1 MKDVAKQRT
10 IALIAHN
17 GAGKTTLAEAFLFY
31 TKVNNRLGSV
41 MEGTSTLDAEPEEIK
56 RKSSINAAFH
66 SFPWKKHQITFA
78 DTPGD
83 ENFLNDTKTVLNGV
97 DSAVMV
103 VDAVDGV
110 KVSTEKTWEFAD
122 LYKLPRMII
131 INKMDRERA
140 DFYGTMTDINDS
152 LGGPTAVP
160 AFLPIGAE
168 ASFKG
173 VVSLLTGKAYMYE
186 DGGKVTEAEPPADM
200 AEQIAEWREK
210 LVEAVAEADD
220 ALLEKFLEGTEL
232 TPEEVTEAFK
242 KEILAVKIAP
252 VVPASGLKMVGLQN
266 ILDLALNLPSPL
278 DRGPRPGRKP
288 EGAEMT
294 ESRPPDP
301 AAPLSG
307 LVLKTVSDTMG
318 QLSVIRIVSGTLTA
332 DSGFYNPK
340 REQKERFGQLLALE
354 GKNQKAIEEAGPGD
368 IVAVAKLKNT
378 LTGDTICEE
387 AAPILYPVPKSLE
400 PVVSFA
406 VEAKS
411 KGDEEKI
418 FAAIN
423 RILAEDPTLRLSRN
437 DQTKEMIL
445 SGMGQVHID
454 TTLEKLKRKFGVEM
468 VLKAPKV
475 AFKETV
481 KGKAIKVQG
490 KYKKQTGGKGQ
501 YGDAVIDMEPMPRG
515 EGFVFEDR
523 IVGGVIPRQFIPAV
537 EKGIVEAMVNGVIS
551 GNPVV
556 DIKVGLV
563 FGSYHDVD
571 SSEMSFKIAGSM
583 AFKKAFMECKPT
595 ILEPIMLLT
604 VTVPDE
610 FMGDVMGDIS
620 SRRGKLLGTEAKGK
634 KQVIKAHVPQVEI
647 LSYAPV
653 LTSMTGGRGS
663 FSLEFARYDEAP
675 PQIKDKVVAEY
686 KPKDEDA

>member
-17 GAGKTTLAEAFLFY
+17 GAGKTSLAEAMLFY
-31 TKVNNRLGSV
+31 TKVTNRLGSV
-41 MEGTSTLDAEPEEIK
+41 MDGSSVLDAEPEEIK
-56 RKSSINAAFH
+56 RKSTINAAFH
-66 SFPWKKHQITFA
+66 SLPWKKHQITFV
-78 DTPGD
+78 DTAGD

-110 KVSTEKTWEFAD
+110 KVSTEKTWEFTD

-140 DFYGTMTDINDS
+140 DFYGTLADINES
-152 LGGPTAVP
+152 LGAPQAVP

-168 ASFKG
+168 ATFSG
-173 VVSLLTGKAYMYE
+173 LVSLLTGKAYTYGE
-186 DGGKVTEAEPPADM
+186 GGKVSEGEAPADM
-200 AEQIAEWREK
+200 AALVAEWKEK
-210 LVEAVAEADD
+210 MVEAVAEADD
-220 ALLEKFLEGTEL
+220 ALIEKFLEGQEI
-232 TPEEVTEAFK
+232 TPEEVNEAFK
-242 KEILAVKIAP
+242 KEILACKIAP
-252 VVPASGLKMVGLQN
+252 VVPASGLKMIGLQN
-266 ILDLALNLPSPL
+266 ILDLILNLPSPQ
-278 DRGPRPGRKP
+278 DRGARPGRKP
-288 EGAEMT
+288 GADQA
-294 ESRPPDP
+294 ESREPDP
-301 AAPLSG
+301 AAPFSG
-307 LVLKTVSDTMG
+307 LVLKTVADTMG
-318 QLSVIRIVSGTLTA
+318 QLSVIRVVSGALTP

-340 REQKERFGQLLALE
+340 KDQKERFGQLLTLE
-354 GKNQKAIEEAGPGD
+354 GKNQKPIDEAGPGD

-378 LTGDTICEE
+378 LTGDTVCDE
-387 AAPILYPVPKSLE
+387 AAPIVYPAPKSLE

-411 KGDEEKI
+411 KGDEEKV

-423 RILAEDPTLRLSRN
+423 KMLAEDVTLRLTRN

-454 TTLEKLKRKFGVEM
+454 TALEKLKRKYGVEM
-468 VLKAPKV
+468 ILKAPKV
-475 AFKETV
+475 AYKETI
-481 KGKAIKVQG
+481 KGKALKVQG

-501 YGDAVIDMEPMPRG
+501 YGDAVIDLEPLPRG

-537 EKGIVEAMVNGVIS
+537 EKGIVEAMANGVIS

-556 DIKVGLV
+556 DLKVGLV

-571 SSEMSFKIAGSM
+571 SSEMSFKIAGSL
-583 AFKKAFMECKPT
+583 AFKKAFQECKPT
-595 ILEPIMLLT
+595 ILEPVMLLT

-634 KQVIKAHVPQVEI
+634 KQIIKAHVPQVEI
-647 LSYAPV
+647 LSYAPT

-663 FSLEFARYDEAP
+663 FSIEFARYDEAP
-675 PQIKDKVVAEY
+675 PQIKDKVIAEY
-686 KPKDEDA
+686 KPKDEEA

>member
-17 GAGKTTLAEAFLFY
+17 GAGKTSLAESILFY
-31 TKVNNRLGSV
+31 TKVTNRLGSV
-41 MEGTSTLDAEPEEIK
+41 MDGSSILDYEPEEIK
-56 RKSSINAAFH
+56 RKSSINAAVH
-66 SFPWKKHQITFA
+66 SFPWKKHQVTFI

-83 ENFLNDTKTVLNGV
+83 ENFLNDTKAVLNGV
-97 DSAVMV
+97 DSVVMV

-110 KVSTEKTWEFAD
+110 KVSTEKTWEYAD
-122 LYKLPRMII
+122 IYKLPRMIV

-140 DFYGTMTDINDS
+140 DFYGTLADINES
-152 LGGPTAVP
+152 LGTPQAVP

-168 ASFKG
+168 ANFKG
-173 VVSLLTGKAYMYE
+173 LVSLLTGKAYLYGE
-186 DGGKVTEAEPPADM
+186 GGKVTEGEAPADM
-200 AEQIAEWREK
+200 ADQIAEWREK

-220 ALLEKFLEGTEL
+220 ALLEKFLDGQEIS
-232 TPEEVTEAFK
+232 PDEVLEAYK
-242 KEILAVKIAP
+242 KEILAIKIAP
-252 VVPASGLKMVGLQN
+252 VVPAAAIKMIGLQN
-266 ILDLALNLPSPL
+266 ILDMILTLPSPQ
-278 DRGPRPGRKP
+278 DRGPRPGFKP
-288 EGAEMT
+288 GSDEAD
-294 ESRPPDP
+294 SRPPDP
-301 AAPLSG
+301 AAPFSG
-307 LVLKTVSDTMG
+307 LVLKTVSDSLG
-318 QLSVIRIVSGTLTA
+318 QLTIFRVVSGTLTP
-332 DSGFYNPK
+332 DSGFFNPK
-340 REQKERFGQLLALE
+340 RDQKERFGQLLALE
-354 GKNQKAIEEAGPGD
+354 GKSQKAIDEAGPGD
-368 IVAVAKLKNT
+368 VVAVAKLKST
-378 LTGDTICEE
+378 LTGDSICDE
-387 AAPILYPVPKSLE
+387 AAPIGYPVPKSLE

-411 KGDEEKI
+411 KGDEEKV

-423 RILAEDPTLRLSRN
+423 KMLVEDVTLRLHRN

-454 TTLEKLKRKFGVEM
+454 NSLEKLKRKYGVEM

-475 AFKETV
+475 AYKETI
-481 KGKAIKVQG
+481 KGKALKVQG

-595 ILEPIMLLT
+595 ILEPVMLLT

-634 KQVIKAHVPQVEI
+634 KQIIKAHVPQVEI
-647 LSYAPV
+647 LSYAPT

-663 FSLEFARYDEAP
+663 FSIEFARYDEAP
-675 PQIKDKVVAEY
+675 PQIKDKVIAEY
-686 KPKDEDA
+686 KPKEEEA

>member
-17 GAGKTTLAEAFLFY
+17 GAGKTSLAEAFLFY
-31 TKVNNRLGSV
+31 SKVTSRLGSV
-41 MEGTSTLDAEPEEIK
+41 MEGTSILDAEPEEIK

-66 SFPWKKHQITFA
+66 SLPWKKHQITFV
-78 DTPGD
+78 DTAGD

-97 DSAVMV
+97 DAAVMV

-110 KVSTEKTWEFAD
+110 KVSTEKTWDFASI
-122 LYKLPRMII
+122 YKLPRMIV

-140 DFYGTMTDINDS
+140 DFFATLADINES
-152 LGGPTAVP
+152 LGAPRAVP

-168 ASFKG
+168 AKFKG
-173 VVSLLTGKAYMYE
+173 VVSLLTGKAFLYGE
-186 DGGKVTEAEPPADM
+186 GGQATEAEAPAEM
-200 AEQIAEWREK
+200 ADLIAEWREK

-220 ALLEKFLEGTEL
+220 ALVEKYLEGQEIS
-232 TPEEVTEAFK
+232 PEEIAEAYK

-252 VVPASGLKMVGLQN
+252 VAPASALKLIGLQN
-266 ILDLALNLPSPL
+266 ILDMILGLPSPL
-278 DRGPRPGRKP
+278 DRGSRPGKKP
-288 EGAEMT
+288 GSDQA
-294 ESRPPDP
+294 ESRPPAP
-301 AAPLSG
+301 AAPFSG
-307 LVLKTVSDTMG
+307 LVLKTVADSLG
-318 QLSVIRIVSGTLTA
+318 QLTIIRVVSGTLA
-332 DSGFYNPK
+332 PDSGFYNPK
-340 REQKERFGQLLALE
+340 REQKERFGQLLSLE
-354 GKNQKAIEEAGPGD
+354 GKAQKAIEEAGPGD
-368 IVAVAKLKNT
+368 IVAVAKLKGT
-378 LTGDTICEE
+378 LTGDTVCDE
-387 AAPILYPVPKSLE
+387 AAPILYPAPKSLE

-411 KGDEEKI
+411 KGDEEKV

-423 RILAEDPTLRLSRN
+423 KMLVEDVTLRLSRN
-437 DQTKEMIL
+437 DQTREMIL

-454 TTLEKLKRKFGVEM
+454 TALEKLKRKYGVEM
-468 VLKAPKV
+468 ILKAPKV
-475 AFKETV
+475 AYKETI
-481 KGKAIKVQG
+481 KGKTRVQG

-501 YGDAVIDMEPMPRG
+501 YGDAVIDLEPLPRG
-515 EGFVFEDR
+515 EGFIFEDR

-537 EKGIVEAMVNGVIS
+537 EKGIVEAMGNGIIS

-556 DIKVGLV
+556 DLKVGLV

-595 ILEPIMLLT
+595 ILEPVMLLT

-620 SRRGKLLGTEAKGK
+620 SRRGKLLGTEARGK

-647 LSYAPV
+647 LSYAPT

-663 FSLEFARYDEAP
+663 FSIEFARYDEAP

-686 KPKDEDA
+686 RPREEEA

>member
-31 TKVNNRLGSV
+31 TKVTSRLGSV
-41 MEGTSTLDAEPEEIK
+41 MDGSSVLDFEPEEIK
-56 RKSSINAAFH
+56 RTSSINASFH
-66 SFPWKKHQITFA
+66 SFPWKKHQITFV
-78 DTPGD
+78 DTAGD
-83 ENFLNDTKTVLNGV
+83 ENFLNDTRTVLNGV
-97 DSAVMV
+97 GAAIMV

-110 KVSTEKTWEFAD
+110 KVSTEKTWDYANF
-122 LYKLPRMII
+122 YKLPRMIV

-140 DFYGTMTDINDS
+140 DFFGTLEDINES
-152 LGGPTAVP
+152 LDEPRAV
-160 AFLPIGAE
+160 AVFLPIGAE
-168 ASFKG
+168 ANFKG
-173 VVSLLTGKAYMYE
+173 LVSLLTGKAYFYE
-186 DGGKVTEAEPPADM
+186 EGGKVTEGEPPADM
-200 AEQIAEWREK
+200 ADLITEWREK
-210 LVEAVAEADD
+210 MVEAVAEGDD
-220 ALLEKFLEGTEL
+220 VLLEKFLDGQEIS
-232 TPEEVTEAFK
+232 PEEVMEAYK
-242 KEILAVKIAP
+242 KEILACKVAP
-252 VVPASGLKMVGLQN
+252 VVPASGLKMIGLQN
-266 ILDLALNLPSPL
+266 ILDLVLNLPSPL
-278 DRGPRPGRKP
+278 DRGSRPGKKP
-288 EGAEMT
+288 NGEAD
-294 ESRPPDP
+294 SREPDP
-301 AAPLSG
+301 QAPFSG
-307 LVLKTVSDTMG
+307 IVLKTVVDPFAG
-318 QLSVIRIVSGTLTA
+318 QLTIFRVVSGTLAPDGT
-332 DSGFYNPK
+332 FYNPK
-340 REQKERFGQLLALE
+340 RDQKERYGQLLALE
-354 GKNQKAIEEAGPGD
+354 GKSQKAIEEAGPGD
-368 IVAVAKLKNT
+368 IVAVSKLKST
-378 LTGDTICEE
+378 QTGDTICDE
-387 AAPILYPVPKSLE
+387 AAPIIFPVLKPLE

-411 KGDEEKI
+411 KGDEEKL

-423 RILAEDPTLRLSRN
+423 KMLVEDVTLRLSRN
-437 DQTKEMIL
+437 DQTKEMII

-454 TTLEKLKRKFGVEM
+454 TTMEKLKRKYGVEM

-475 AFKETV
+475 AYKETI
-481 KGKAIKVQG
+481 KGKAVKVQG

-501 YGDAVIDMEPMPRG
+501 YGDAVIDMEPLPSG
-515 EGFVFEDR
+515 EGFIFEDR

-537 EKGIVEAMVNGVIS
+537 EKGIVEAMANGVIS

-604 VTVPDE
+604 VVVPDE
-610 FMGDVMGDIS
+610 FMGDVMGDVS
-620 SRRGKLLGTEAKGK
+620 SRRGKLLGTETKGK
-634 KQVIKAHVPQVEI
+634 KQVIKAHVPQVEL
-647 LSYAPV
+647 LSYAPI

-675 PQIKDKVVAEY
+675 PQIREKVVSEY

>member
-17 GAGKTTLAEAFLFY
+17 GAGKTSLAESLLFY
-31 TKVNNRLGSV
+31 TKVTNRLGSV
-41 MEGTSTLDAEPEEIK
+41 MDGSSILDYEPEEVK
-56 RKSSINAAFH
+56 RKSSINAAVH
-66 SFPWKKHQITFA
+66 SFPWKKHQITFI

-97 DSAVMV
+97 DAAVMV

-110 KVSTEKTWEFAD
+110 KVSTEKTWEYAD

-140 DFYGTMTDINDS
+140 DFYGTMDDISES
-152 LGGPTAVP
+152 LGSPRPVP

-168 ASFKG
+168 ANFKG
-173 VVSLLTGKAYMYE
+173 VVSLLTGKAYIYDE
-186 DGGKVTEAEPPADM
+186 GGKVTEGDAPADM

-210 LVEAVAEADD
+210 LVEAVAESED
-220 ALLEKFLEGTEL
+220 ALLEKFLEGQEISA
-232 TPEEVTEAFK
+232 EEILEAYK

-252 VVPASGLKMVGLQN
+252 VVPAAGIKMVGLQN
-266 ILDLALNLPSPL
+266 ILDMILTLPSPL
-278 DRGPRPGRKP
+278 DRGPRPGHKP
-288 EGAEMT
+288 GSDEADN
-294 ESRPPDP
+294 RQPDP
-301 AAPLSG
+301 AAPFSG

-318 QLSVIRIVSGTLTA
+318 QLTIFRVISGTITP
-332 DSGFYNPK
+332 DSGFYNPA
-340 REQKERFGQLLALE
+340 RDQKERFGQLLSLE
-354 GKNQKAIEEAGPGD
+354 GKSQKSIEEAGPGD
-368 IVAVAKLKNT
+368 IVAVAKLKST
-378 LTGDTICEE
+378 LTGDSICDE
-387 AAPILYPVPKSLE
+387 AAPIVFPVPKSME

-411 KGDEEKI
+411 KGDEEKV
-418 FAAIN
+418 FAAIHKM
-423 RILAEDPTLRLSRN
+423 LVEDVTLRLSRN

-445 SGMGQVHID
+445 SGMGQIHID
-454 TTLEKLKRKFGVEM
+454 TSLEKLKRKYGVEM

-475 AFKETV
+475 AYKETI

-537 EKGIVEAMVNGVIS
+537 EKGIVEAMANGVIS

-595 ILEPIMLLT
+595 ILEPVMLLT

-634 KQVIKAHVPQVEI
+634 KQIIKAHVPQVEI
-647 LSYAPV
+647 LSYAPT

-663 FSLEFARYDEAP
+663 FSIEFARYDEAP
-675 PQIKDKVVAEY
+675 PQIKDKVIAEY
-686 KPKDEDA
+686 KPKEEEA

>member
-31 TKVNNRLGSV
+31 TKVTNRLGSV
-41 MEGTSTLDAEPEEIK
+41 MDGSSVLDFEPEEIK

-66 SFPWKKHQITFA
+66 SFPWKKHQITFV
-78 DTPGD
+78 DTAGD

-97 DSAVMV
+97 DAAVMV

-110 KVSTEKTWEFAD
+110 KVSTEKTWDFASF
-122 LYKLPRMII
+122 YKLPRLII

-140 DFYGTMTDINDS
+140 DFYGTLQDINDS
-152 LGGPTAVP
+152 LDAPKAVP
-160 AFLPIGAE
+160 VFLPIGAE
-168 ASFKG
+168 ANFKG
-173 VVSLLTGKAYMYE
+173 LVSLLTGRAYIYDDSGKA
-186 DGGKVTEAEPPADM
+186 TETDPPADM
-200 AEQIAEWREK
+200 ADLIAEWKEK
-210 LVEAVAEADD
+210 MVEAVAESDD
-220 ALLEKFLEGTEL
+220 ALLEKFLESHDIS
-232 TPEEVTEAFK
+232 PEELVEAYK
-242 KEILAVKIAP
+242 AAILACQIAP
-252 VVPASGLKMVGLQN
+252 VLPAAGLKMIGLQN
-266 ILDLALNLPSPL
+266 ILDMLLNLPSPL
-278 DRGPRPGRKP
+278 DRGARPGKKFGSDEADVRQ
-288 EGAEMT
+288 
-294 ESRPPDP
+294 PDP
-301 AAPLSG
+301 SAPFSG
-307 LVLKTVSDTMG
+307 LVLKTVADTMG
-318 QLSVIRIVSGTLTA
+318 QLSVFRVVSGTITP
-332 DSGFYNPK
+332 DSGFFNSK

-368 IVAVAKLKNT
+368 IVAVAKLKST
-378 LTGDTICEE
+378 FTGETICDESS
-387 AAPILYPVPKSLE
+387 AIVYPSPKAME

-406 VEAKS
+406 VEAKN
-411 KGDEEKI
+411 KGDEEKV

-423 RILAEDPTLRLSRN
+423 KMLVEDVTLRLSRN

-454 TTLEKLKRKFGVEM
+454 TSLEKLKRKYGVEM
-468 VLKAPKV
+468 ILKAPKV
-475 AFKETV
+475 AYKETI
-481 KGKAIKVQG
+481 KGKALKVQG

-515 EGFVFEDR
+515 EGFIFEDR

-537 EKGIVEAMVNGVIS
+537 EKGVVEAMANGIIS

-556 DIKVGLV
+556 DMKVGLV

-595 ILEPIMLLT
+595 ILEPVMLLT

-610 FMGDVMGDIS
+610 FMGDVMGDVS
-620 SRRGKLLGTEAKGK
+620 SRRGKLLGTETKGK
-634 KQVIKAHVPQVEI
+634 KQIIKAHVPQMEL

-663 FSLEFARYDEAP
+663 FSVEFAHYDEAP
-675 PQIKDKVVAEY
+675 PQIKDKVVSEF
-686 KPKDEDA
+686 KPKEEEN

>member
-17 GAGKTTLAEAFLFY
+17 GAGKTSLAESILFY
-31 TKVNNRLGSV
+31 TKVTNRLGSV
-41 MEGTSTLDAEPEEIK
+41 MDGSSILDYEPEEVK
-56 RKSSINAAFH
+56 RKSSINAAVH
-66 SFPWKKHQITFA
+66 SFPWKKHQVTFI

-83 ENFLNDTKTVLNGV
+83 ENFLNDTKAVLNGV

-122 LYKLPRMII
+122 IYKLPRMII

-140 DFYGTMTDINDS
+140 DFYGALADINES
-152 LGGPTAVP
+152 LGTPQAVP

-168 ASFKG
+168 ANFKG
-173 VVSLLTGKAYMYE
+173 LVSLLTGKAYLYGE
-186 DGGKVTEAEPPADM
+186 GGKVAEGEAPADM
-200 AEQIAEWREK
+200 ADQIAEWREK

-220 ALLEKFLEGTEL
+220 ALLEKFLDGQEIS
-232 TPEEVTEAFK
+232 PDEVLEAYK
-242 KEILAVKIAP
+242 KEILAIKIAP
-252 VVPASGLKMVGLQN
+252 VVPAAAIKMIGLQN
-266 ILDLALNLPSPL
+266 ILDMILTLPSPQ
-278 DRGPRPGRKP
+278 DRGPRPGLKP
-288 EGAEMT
+288 GSDEAD
-294 ESRPPDP
+294 SRPPDP
-301 AAPLSG
+301 AAPFSG
-307 LVLKTVSDTMG
+307 LVLKTVSDSLG
-318 QLSVIRIVSGTLTA
+318 QLTIFRVVSGTITP
-332 DSGFYNPK
+332 DSGFFNPK

-354 GKNQKAIEEAGPGD
+354 GKAQKAIDEAGPGD
-368 IVAVAKLKNT
+368 VVAVTKLKST
-378 LTGDTICEE
+378 LTGDSICDE
-387 AAPILYPVPKSLE
+387 AAPIVFPVPKSLE

-411 KGDEEKI
+411 KGDEEKV

-423 RILAEDPTLRLSRN
+423 KMLVEDVTLRLHRN

-454 TTLEKLKRKFGVEM
+454 TSLEKLKRKYGVEM

-475 AFKETV
+475 AYKETI
-481 KGKAIKVQG
+481 KGKALKVQG

-501 YGDAVIDMEPMPRG
+501 YGDAVIDLEPMPRG

-537 EKGIVEAMVNGVIS
+537 EKGIAEAMVNGVIS

-595 ILEPIMLLT
+595 IMEPVMLLT

-634 KQVIKAHVPQVEI
+634 KQIIKAHVPQVEI
-647 LSYAPV
+647 LSYAPT

-663 FSLEFARYDEAP
+663 FSIEFARYDEAP
-675 PQIKDKVVAEY
+675 PQIKDKVIAEY
-686 KPKDEDA
+686 RPKEEDA

>member
-17 GAGKTTLAEAFLFY
+17 GAGKTSLAEAMLFY
-31 TKVNNRLGSV
+31 TKVTNRLGSV
-41 MEGTSTLDAEPEEIK
+41 MDGSSILDSEPEEVK
-56 RKSSINAAFH
+56 RKSSINSAFH
-66 SFPWKKHQITFA
+66 SLPWKKHQITLV

-83 ENFLNDTKTVLNGV
+83 ENFLNDTRTVLNGV
-97 DSAVMV
+97 DSAVLL
-103 VDAVDGV
+103 VDAVNGV
-110 KVSTEKTWEFAD
+110 KVSTEKTWDFAD
-122 LYKLPRMII
+122 FYKLPRLII

-140 DFYGTMTDINDS
+140 DFFGTLEDINQS
-152 LGGPTAVP
+152 LSSPQAVP
-160 AFLPIGAE
+160 VFLPIGAE
-168 ASFKG
+168 ADFKG
-173 VVSLLTGKAYMYE
+173 MVSLLTGKAYIYDE
-186 DGGKVTEAEPPADM
+186 GGKVTEGPAPADM
-200 AEQIAEWREK
+200 ADLIAEWKEK
-210 LVEAVAEADD
+210 MVEAVAEADD
-220 ALLEKFLEGTEL
+220 VLLEKFLEGQEIS
-232 TPEEVTEAFK
+232 PEEVMEAYK

-252 VVPASGLKMVGLQN
+252 VVPAAGLKMIGLQN
-266 ILDLALNLPSPL
+266 ILDMILNLPSPQ
-278 DRGPRPGRKP
+278 DRGARPGKNP
-288 EGAEMT
+288 GGEE
-294 ESRPPDP
+294 ESREPDP
-301 AAPLSG
+301 SAPFSG
-307 LVLKTVSDTMG
+307 LVLKTVADSLG
-318 QLSVIRIVSGTLTA
+318 QLSVFRVVSGTITP
-332 DSGFYNPK
+332 DSGFFNPK
-340 REQKERFGQLLALE
+340 RDQKERFGQLLALE
-354 GKNQKAIEEAGPGD
+354 GKAQKSIDEAGPGD

-387 AAPILYPVPKSLE
+387 TAPIVFPAPKSME

-411 KGDEEKI
+411 KGDEEKV

-423 RILAEDPTLRLSRN
+423 KMLIEDQTLRLTRN

-454 TTLEKLKRKFGVEM
+454 TSLEKLKRKYGVEM
-468 VLKAPKV
+468 ILNAPKV
-475 AFKETV
+475 AYKETI
-481 KGKAIKVQG
+481 KGKAVKVQG

-537 EKGIVEAMVNGVIS
+537 EKGIVEAMANGVIS

-595 ILEPIMLLT
+595 ILEPVMLLT

-610 FMGDVMGDIS
+610 FMGDVMGDVS
-620 SRRGKLLGTEAKGK
+620 SRRGKLLGTETKGK
-634 KQVIKAHVPQVEI
+634 KQIIKAHVPQVEL

-675 PQIKDKVVAEY
+675 PQIRDKVVAEY
-686 KPKDEDA
+686 KPKDEEA

>member
-10 IALIAHN
+10 IAFIAHN
-17 GAGKTTLAEAFLFY
+17 GAGKTTLAEALLFY
-31 TKVNNRLGSV
+31 NKVTSRLGSV
-41 MEGTSTLDAEPEEIK
+41 MEGTSILDSEPEEIK
-56 RKSSINAAFH
+56 RTSSINAAFH
-66 SFPWKKHQITFA
+66 SFPWKKHQITFI
-78 DTPGD
+78 DTAGD
-83 ENFLNDTKTVLNGV
+83 ENFLNDTKAVLNGA
-97 DSAVMV
+97 DAVVVV

-110 KVSTEKTWEFAD
+110 KVSTEKTWDFANN
-122 LYKLPRMII
+122 YRLPRMII

-140 DFYGTMTDINDS
+140 DFFNTLQDINDS
-152 LGGPTAVP
+152 LDEPKAIPV
-160 AFLPIGAE
+160 FLPIGAE
-168 ASFKG
+168 ADFKG
-173 VVSLLTGKAYMYE
+173 LVSLLTGKAYMYGE
-186 DGGKVTEAEPPADM
+186 GGKVTEADAPADM
-200 AEQIAEWREK
+200 ADLIAEWKEK
-210 LVEAVAEADD
+210 MVEAVAEADD
-220 ALLEKFLEGTEL
+220 VLLEKFLEGQEI
-232 TPEEVTEAFK
+232 TPDEVTEAYK
-242 KEILAVKIAP
+242 KEILACKIAP
-252 VVPASGLKMVGLQN
+252 VLPASGLKMIGLQN
-266 ILDLALNLPSPL
+266 ILDMMLNLPSPL
-278 DRGPRPGRKP
+278 DRGARPGKNP
-288 EGAEMT
+288 AGEAET
-294 ESRPPDP
+294 REPDP
-301 AAPLSG
+301 AAPFSAI
-307 LVLKTVSDTMG
+307 VLKTAVDPFAG
-318 QLSVIRIVSGTLTA
+318 QLTIFRVVSGTLTP
-332 DSGFYNPK
+332 DSGFFNPK
-340 REQKERFGQLLALE
+340 RDQKERFGQLLALE
-354 GKNQKAIEEAGPGD
+354 GKSQKAVEEAGPGD
-368 IVAVAKLKNT
+368 IMAVSKLKST
-378 LTGDTICEE
+378 QTGDTLCDE
-387 AAPILYPVPKSLE
+387 AAPIIFPVPKPME

-411 KGDEEKI
+411 KGDEEKV

-423 RILAEDPTLRLSRN
+423 KMLVEDVTLRLTRN

-475 AFKETV
+475 AYKETI
-481 KGKAIKVQG
+481 KGKAVKVQG

-501 YGDAVIDMEPMPRG
+501 YGDAVIDMEPLASG
-515 EGFVFEDR
+515 EGFIFEDR

-537 EKGIVEAMVNGVIS
+537 EKGIVEAMANGVIS

-610 FMGDVMGDIS
+610 YMGDVMGDVS
-620 SRRGKLLGTEAKGK
+620 SRRGKLLGTETKGK

-663 FSLEFARYDEAP
+663 FSIEFARYDEAP
-675 PQIKDKVVAEY
+675 PQIREKVISEY
-686 KPKDEDA
+686 KPKEEDA

>member
-17 GAGKTTLAEAFLFY
+17 GAGKTSLAEAFLFY
-31 TKVNNRLGSV
+31 TKVTNRLGSV
-41 MEGTSTLDAEPEEIK
+41 MDGSSILDYEPEEIK
-56 RKSSINAAFH
+56 RTSSINSAFH
-66 SFPWKKHQITFA
+66 SFPWKKHQVTFV

-97 DSAVMV
+97 DAAVMV

-122 LYKLPRMII
+122 IYKLPRMII

-140 DFYGTMTDINDS
+140 DFYGTVADINES
-152 LGGPTAVP
+152 LGSPQAVP
-160 AFLPIGAE
+160 VFLPIGAE
-168 ASFKG
+168 AKFKG
-173 VVSLLTGKAYMYE
+173 VVSLLTGKAYLYE
-186 DGGKVTEAEPPADM
+186 EGGKVTEGEAPADM
-200 AEQIAEWREK
+200 ADLIAEWKEK
-210 LVEAVAEADD
+210 MVEAVAEADD
-220 ALLEKFLEGTEL
+220 ALLEKFLEGQEI
-232 TPEEVTEAFK
+232 TPEEITEGYK
-242 KEILAVKIAP
+242 KEILACKIAP
-252 VVPASGLKMVGLQN
+252 VIPASGLKMIGLQN
-266 ILDLALNLPSPL
+266 ILDMILNLPSPL
-278 DRGPRPGRKP
+278 DRGARSGKKP
-288 EGAEMT
+288 DSDET
-294 ESRPPDP
+294 VSREPDP
-301 AAPLSG
+301 SAPFSG
-307 LVLKTVSDTMG
+307 IVLKTVADSLG
-318 QLSVIRIVSGTLTA
+318 QLTVFRVVSGTITA
-332 DSGFYNPK
+332 DGGFYNPK
-340 REQKERFGQLLALE
+340 QDQRERFGQLLALE
-354 GKNQKAIEEAGPGD
+354 GKSQKSIEEAGPGD

-378 LTGDTICEE
+378 VTGDSICDE
-387 AAPILYPVPKSLE
+387 AAPVVFPVPKSLE

-411 KGDEEKI
+411 KGDEEKV

-423 RILAEDPTLRLSRN
+423 KMLVEDQTLRLSRN

-454 TTLEKLKRKFGVEM
+454 TALEKLKRKYGVEM

-475 AFKETV
+475 AYKETI
-481 KGKAIKVQG
+481 KGKALKVQG

-537 EKGIVEAMVNGVIS
+537 EKGIVEAMANGVIS

-556 DIKVGLV
+556 DMKVGLV

-595 ILEPIMLLT
+595 ILEPVMLLT

-620 SRRGKLLGTEAKGK
+620 SRRGKLLGTETKGK
-634 KQVIKAHVPQVEI
+634 KQIIKAHVPQVEI

-663 FSLEFARYDEAP
+663 FSIEFARYDEAP
-675 PQIKDKVVAEY
+675 PLIRDKVVAEY
-686 KPKDEDA
+686 KPKEEDA

>member
-17 GAGKTTLAEAFLFY
+17 GAGKTSLAESILFY
-31 TKVNNRLGSV
+31 TKVTNRLGSV
-41 MEGTSTLDAEPEEIK
+41 MEGSSILDYEPEEIK

-66 SFPWKKHQITFA
+66 SFPWKKHQVTFI

-83 ENFLNDTKTVLNGV
+83 ENFLNDTKAVLNGV

-122 LYKLPRMII
+122 IYKLPRMII

-140 DFYGTMTDINDS
+140 DFYGALADINES
-152 LGGPTAVP
+152 LGKPLAVP

-168 ASFKG
+168 AGFKG
-173 VVSLLTGKAYMYE
+173 LVSLLNGKAYLYDE
-186 DGGKVTEAEPPADM
+186 DGKVTEGEAPADM
-200 AEQIAEWREK
+200 ADQIAQWREK

-220 ALLEKFLEGTEL
+220 ALLEKFLEGGEIS
-232 TPEEVTEAFK
+232 PEEVLEAYK
-242 KEILAVKIAP
+242 KEILAIKIAP
-252 VVPASGLKMVGLQN
+252 VIPASGLKMIGLSN
-266 ILDLALNLPSPL
+266 ILDMILTLPSPL
-278 DRGPRPGRKP
+278 DRGPRAGYKPGSD
-288 EGAEMT
+288 EAD
-294 ESRPPDP
+294 SRPPDQ
-301 AAPLSG
+301 AAPFSG

-318 QLSVIRIVSGTLTA
+318 QLTIFRVVSGALTP

-340 REQKERFGQLLALE
+340 RDQKERFGQLLAIE
-354 GKNQKAIEEAGPGD
+354 GKSQKSIDEAGPGD
-368 IVAVAKLKNT
+368 IVAVAKLKST
-378 LTGDTICEE
+378 MTGDTICDET
-387 AAPILYPVPKSLE
+387 APIFFPVPKNLE

-411 KGDEEKI
+411 KGDEEKV

-423 RILAEDPTLRLSRN
+423 KMLMEDVTLRLNRN

-454 TTLEKLKRKFGVEM
+454 TSLEKLKRKYGVEM

-475 AFKETV
+475 AYKETI
-481 KGKAIKVQG
+481 KGKAVKVQG

-501 YGDAVIDMEPMPRG
+501 YGDAVIDMDPTARG
-515 EGFVFEDR
+515 EGFIFEDR

-537 EKGIVEAMVNGVIS
+537 EKGIIEAMANGVIS

-556 DIKVGLV
+556 DLKVGLV

-595 ILEPIMLLT
+595 ILEPVMLLT
-604 VTVPDE
+604 VTVPDD

-620 SRRGKLLGTEAKGK
+620 SRRGKLLGTETKGK
-634 KQVIKAHVPQVEI
+634 KQIIKAHVPQVEI
-647 LSYAPV
+647 LSYAPT

-663 FSLEFARYDEAP
+663 FSIEFARYDEAP
-675 PQIKDKVVAEY
+675 PQIKDKVIAEY
-686 KPKDEDA
+686 KPREEEA

>member
-17 GAGKTTLAEAFLFY
+17 GAGKTSLAEAFLFY
-31 TKVNNRLGSV
+31 TKVTNRLGSV
-41 MEGTSTLDAEPEEIK
+41 MEGSSILDSEPEEVK
-56 RKSSINAAFH
+56 RTSSINSAFH
-66 SFPWKKHQITFA
+66 SFPWKKHQVTFV

-97 DSAVMV
+97 DAAVMV

-140 DFYGTMTDINDS
+140 DFYGALTDINES
-152 LGGPTAVP
+152 LGSPQAVP
-160 AFLPIGAE
+160 VFLPIGAE
-168 ASFKG
+168 SKFKG
-173 VVSLLTGKAYMYE
+173 VVSLLTGKAYLYE
-186 DGGKVTEAEPPADM
+186 EGGKVTEGEAPADM
-200 AEQIAEWREK
+200 SEVIAEWKEK

-220 ALLEKFLEGTEL
+220 ALLEKFLEGQEL
-232 TPEEVTEAFK
+232 TPEEITEGYR
-242 KEILAVKIAP
+242 KEILACKIAP
-252 VVPASGLKMVGLQN
+252 VVPASGLKMIGLQN
-266 ILDLALNLPSPL
+266 ILDMVLTLPSPL
-278 DRGPRPGRKP
+278 DRGARSGKKP
-288 EGAEMT
+288 EGGET
-294 ESRPPDP
+294 ETRQPDP
-301 AAPLSG
+301 TAPFSG
-307 LVLKTVSDTMG
+307 IVLKTVSDSLG
-318 QLSVIRIVSGTLTA
+318 QLSVFRVVSGTITA
-332 DSGFYNPK
+332 DGGFYNPK
-340 REQKERFGQLLALE
+340 QDQKERFGQLLALE
-354 GKNQKAIEEAGPGD
+354 GKSQKSIDEAGPGD

-378 LTGDTICEE
+378 VTGDTICDE
-387 AAPILYPVPKSLE
+387 AAPIVFPVPKSLE

-411 KGDEEKI
+411 KGDEEKV

-423 RILAEDPTLRLSRN
+423 KMLVEDQTLRLHRN

-454 TTLEKLKRKFGVEM
+454 TSLEKLKRKYGVEM

-475 AFKETV
+475 AYKETI
-481 KGKAIKVQG
+481 KGKALKVQG

-537 EKGIVEAMVNGVIS
+537 EKGIVEAMVGGVIS

-595 ILEPIMLLT
+595 ILEPVMLLT

-634 KQVIKAHVPQVEI
+634 KQIIKAHVPQVEI

-663 FSLEFARYDEAP
+663 FSIEFARYDEAP
-675 PQIKDKVVAEY
+675 PQVRDKVVAEY
-686 KPKDEDA
+686 KPRDEEA

>member
-1 MKDVAKQRT
+1 
-10 IALIAHN
+10 
-17 GAGKTTLAEAFLFY
+17 
-31 TKVNNRLGSV
+31 
-41 MEGTSTLDAEPEEIK
+41 
-56 RKSSINAAFH
+56 
-66 SFPWKKHQITFA
+66 
-78 DTPGD
+78 
-83 ENFLNDTKTVLNGV
+83 
-97 DSAVMV
+97 
-103 VDAVDGV
+103 
-110 KVSTEKTWEFAD
+110 
-122 LYKLPRMII
+122 
-131 INKMDRERA
+131 
-140 DFYGTMTDINDS
+140 
-152 LGGPTAVP
+152 
-160 AFLPIGAE
+160 
-168 ASFKG
+168 
-173 VVSLLTGKAYMYE
+173 
-186 DGGKVTEAEPPADM
+186 
-200 AEQIAEWREK
+200 
-210 LVEAVAEADD
+210 
-220 ALLEKFLEGTEL
+220 
-232 TPEEVTEAFK
+232 
-242 KEILAVKIAP
+242 
-252 VVPASGLKMVGLQN
+252 
-266 ILDLALNLPSPL
+266 
-278 DRGPRPGRKP
+278 
-288 EGAEMT
+288 MT

-301 AAPLSG
+301 AAPFSG

-354 GKNQKAIEEAGPGD
+354 GKSQKAIEEAGPGD

-378 LTGDTICEE
+378 LTGDSLGDE
-387 AAPILYPVPKSLE
+387 AAPVVYPVPKSLE

-423 RILAEDPTLRLSRN
+423 KMLSEDQTLRLSRN

-468 VLKAPKV
+468 ILKAPKV
-475 AFKETV
+475 AFKETI
-481 KGKAIKVQG
+481 KGKAVKVQG

-556 DIKVGLV
+556 DLKVGLV

-595 ILEPIMLLT
+595 ILEPVMLLT

-634 KQVIKAHVPQVEI
+634 KQVIKAHVPQAEI